1 MEKRKSVR
9 LKIEGN
15 LCGTMVVRT
24 HLDIIDIS
32 QTGIRFNCLRRIN
45 TNSTCTLTL
54 EKSGVSVDLRG
65 LVVRS
70 VLRRTKDVKGAK
82 MPLYEVAVHFE
93 KLDDE
98 TEKNLD
104 RLISLLKD
112 G

>member
-9 LKIEGN
+9 LKIDGE
-15 LCGTMVVRT
+15 LCGKMVVRT
-24 HLDIIDIS
+24 QLDIIDIS

-45 TNSTCTLTL
+45 TNSSCSLTL
-54 EKSGVSVDLRG
+54 EKGGISVDLRG

-82 MPLYEVAVHFE
+82 MPLYEVAVQFD
-93 KLDDE
+93 KLDDK
-98 TEKNLD
+98 TQKNLD
-104 RLISLLKD
+104 RLISILQN